1 MNLLDIQC
9 AKKVQKN
16 SAPDTESDNKLD
28 NKRDNSELAIMIKE
42 Y

>member
-16 SAPDTESDNKLD
+16 SAPDTESDNK
-28 NKRDNSELAIMIKE
+28 RDNSELAIMIKE